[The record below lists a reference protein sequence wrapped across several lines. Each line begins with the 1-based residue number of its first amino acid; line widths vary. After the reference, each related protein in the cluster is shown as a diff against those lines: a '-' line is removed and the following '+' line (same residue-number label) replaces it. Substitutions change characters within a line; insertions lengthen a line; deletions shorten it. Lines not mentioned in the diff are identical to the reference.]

1 LLELETNMTDTIGR
15 RDLLKRSAA
24 FAEAFR
30 PLKDGG
36 CPLVSVESLSIPVK
50 AIKLRCLSLTT
61 RCAAGSRVWV
71 QAV

>member
-36 CPLVSVESLSIPVK
+36 CPLVS
-50 AIKLRCLSLTT
+50 
-61 RCAAGSRVWV
+61 G
-71 QAV
+71 